1 MKFSI
6 ITATYN
12 SDTTI
17 ADNIISVNNQT
28 HKDIEHIF
36 IDNVSSDKTL
46 DIIKNNSNRGTKI
59 HSKKDLGMYYA
70 LNQGIDLASGDII
83 GILNSDDIYYNP
95 KIINEVSS
103 VFLKHNCDIVW
114 GNVIIIKEDSS
125 NIHRI
130 YNARFD
136 PFKSFQ
142 YGIMPPHPSVF
153 IKKELYEK
161 YDNFSNSYE
170 IASDYDL
177 VLRFFKKTSIKCK
190 FIDKYLVKMRT
201 GGKSSKSIFSFL
213 KLNYEILKI
222 NRFHKV
228 NYSVRNMMIKFLI
241 RILKELKMI
250 LKEKNDR

>member
-114 GNVIIIKEDSS
+114 GNVIIIRK
-125 NIHRI
+125 IVPI
-130 YNARFD
+130 F
-136 PFKSFQ
+136 
-142 YGIMPPHPSVF
+142 IVF
-153 IKKELYEK
+153 TMQ
-161 YDNFSNSYE
+161 
-170 IASDYDL
+170 DL
-177 VLRFFKKTSIKCK
+177 IPLKVFNMVLCRLTH
-190 FIDKYLVKMRT
+190 L
-201 GGKSSKSIFSFL
+201 FL
-213 KLNYEILKI
+213 
-222 NRFHKV
+222 
-228 NYSVRNMMIKFLI
+228 
-241 RILKELKMI
+241 
-250 LKEKNDR
+250 